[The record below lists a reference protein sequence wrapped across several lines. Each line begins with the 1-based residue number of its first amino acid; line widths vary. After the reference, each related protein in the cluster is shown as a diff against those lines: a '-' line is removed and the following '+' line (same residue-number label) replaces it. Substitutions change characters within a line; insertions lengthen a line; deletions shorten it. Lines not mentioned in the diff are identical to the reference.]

1 MDTLND
7 LNERVD
13 AFVGT
18 SSFDTPAAAND
29 QAPIDVPAEVHEDI
43 VASVDFSEVELA
55 DEFTEP
61 QVAVTP
67 NGLLPMEPLPIDGR
81 LRKAALRM
89 PDEIEEASGFTLFG
103 RRIKSLIYTTDVA
116 VIRNSNADAVFAVYP
131 FTPQPAITQALL
143 TVAECP
149 VFVGVG
155 GGTTTGKRSVQ
166 MAAVSEM
173 QGAAGCVVNSPATAE
188 MVEHITNIADIPV
201 IATVVRCDDDAH
213 AKVRA
218 GAKILNIAA
227 GKNTP
232 QVLRE
237 LRKHYPNL
245 PLIAPGG
252 KTPESIRETIA
263 AGANAIIWTPPSAQ
277 QLQTDMMQ
285 RYRKMKEDATP
296 VISHDDV
303 PIIDQVSAAEVSQV
317 ENMNP
322 DVPIPDE
329 VIERVASI
337 HERVEEHRANRGCSL
352 SLCSSIQA
360 AVSSSEAPLSRTSA
374 AHSASRPKPEDAAS
388 ESMTRTLPPWG

>member
-337 HERVEEHRANRGCSL
+337 HERVEERRANRGLKPSL
-352 SLCSSIQA
+352 HGFFFRGKKRQQNILA
-360 AVSSSEAPLSRTSA
+360 HPTNVRRAVFVWAIMQRCDGA
-374 AHSASRPKPEDAAS
+374 N
-388 ESMTRTLPPWG
+388 

>member
-1 MDTLND
+1 
-7 LNERVD
+7 
-13 AFVGT
+13 
-18 SSFDTPAAAND
+18 
-29 QAPIDVPAEVHEDI
+29 
-43 VASVDFSEVELA
+43 
-55 DEFTEP
+55 
-61 QVAVTP
+61 
-67 NGLLPMEPLPIDGR
+67 
-81 LRKAALRM
+81 
-89 PDEIEEASGFTLFG
+89 
-103 RRIKSLIYTTDVA
+103 
-116 VIRNSNADAVFAVYP
+116 
-131 FTPQPAITQALL
+131 
-143 TVAECP
+143 
-149 VFVGVG
+149 
-155 GGTTTGKRSVQ
+155 

-237 LRKHYPNL
+237 LREHYPNL

-296 VISHDDV
+296 VISRDDV
-303 PIIDQVSAAEVSQV
+303 PIIDQVAAAEVSQV

-337 HERVEEHRANRGCSL
+337 HDHIEERRANRGLRPSL
-352 SLCSSIQA
+352 HGFFF
-360 AVSSSEAPLSRTSA
+360 RGKK
-374 AHSASRPKPEDAAS
+374 R
-388 ESMTRTLPPWG
+388 

>member
-18 SSFDTPAAAND
+18 SSFDAPAATND
-29 QAPIDVPAEVHEDI
+29 QAPIEVHEDI

-237 LRKHYPNL
+237 LREHYPNL

-296 VISHDDV
+296 VISRDDV
-303 PIIDQVSAAEVSQV
+303 PIIDQVAAAEVSQV

-337 HERVEEHRANRGCSL
+337 HERVEEHRANRGVKPSL
-352 SLCSSIQA
+352 HGFFF
-360 AVSSSEAPLSRTSA
+360 RGKK
-374 AHSASRPKPEDAAS
+374 R
-388 ESMTRTLPPWG
+388 

>member
-43 VASVDFSEVELA
+43 VASVDFSEVKLA

-201 IATVVRCDDDAH
+201 IATVTEDDEITEC
-213 AKVRA
+213 KILA
-218 GAKILNIAA
+218 GAAIIN
-227 GKNTP
+227 
-232 QVLRE
+232 V
-237 LRKHYPNL
+237 
-245 PLIAPGG
+245 
-252 KTPESIRETIA
+252 A
-263 AGANAIIWTPPSAQ
+263 AGARTAQVVASIRAHHPEIPILASGGGREDRILATIDAGADAITWTPPSAQ
-277 QLQTDMMQ
+277 QLQSQMMAK
-285 RYRKMKEDATP
+285 YRG
-296 VISHDDV
+296 
-303 PIIDQVSAAEVSQV
+303 EV
-317 ENMNP
+317 
-322 DVPIPDE
+322 
-329 VIERVASI
+329 
-337 HERVEEHRANRGCSL
+337 
-352 SLCSSIQA
+352 
-360 AVSSSEAPLSRTSA
+360 
-374 AHSASRPKPEDAAS
+374 
-388 ESMTRTLPPWG
+388 

>member
-18 SSFDTPAAAND
+18 SSFDTPATAND
-29 QAPIDVPAEVHEDI
+29 QAPIDVPAEVHENI

-81 LRKAALRM
+81 LRKAALRI

-188 MVEHITNIADIPV
+188 MVEHIPV

-218 GAKILNIAA
+218 GAKVLNIAA

-237 LRKHYPNL
+237 LRVRYPNL

-296 VISHDDV
+296 VISRDDV
-303 PIIDQVSAAEVSQV
+303 PIIDQVAAAEVSQV

-337 HERVEEHRANRGCSL
+337 HERVEERRANRGLKPSL
-352 SLCSSIQA
+352 HGFFF
-360 AVSSSEAPLSRTSA
+360 RGKK
-374 AHSASRPKPEDAAS
+374 R
-388 ESMTRTLPPWG
+388 

>member
-1 MDTLND
+1 MDSLND

-18 SSFDTPAAAND
+18 SSFDAPAATND

-201 IATVVRCDDDAH
+201 IATVTEDDEITEC
-213 AKVRA
+213 KILA
-218 GAKILNIAA
+218 GAAIIN
-227 GKNTP
+227 
-232 QVLRE
+232 V
-237 LRKHYPNL
+237 
-245 PLIAPGG
+245 
-252 KTPESIRETIA
+252 A
-263 AGANAIIWTPPSAQ
+263 AGARTAQVVASIRAHHPEIPILASGGGREDRILATIDAGADAITWTPPSAQ
-277 QLQTDMMQ
+277 QLQSQMMAK
-285 RYRKMKEDATP
+285 YRG
-296 VISHDDV
+296 
-303 PIIDQVSAAEVSQV
+303 EV
-317 ENMNP
+317 
-322 DVPIPDE
+322 
-329 VIERVASI
+329 
-337 HERVEEHRANRGCSL
+337 
-352 SLCSSIQA
+352 
-360 AVSSSEAPLSRTSA
+360 
-374 AHSASRPKPEDAAS
+374 
-388 ESMTRTLPPWG
+388 